1 MGIVKKDWEVMMQFD
16 QYFLY
21 FFIYA
26 MIGYII
32 EVIYC
37 SIPLKRLVNRGFLHG
52 PYLPIYGFGAL
63 LVVIPL
69 MFFNAHPILVFCIA
83 VLLPSMLEYKTSFLL
98 EKIFH
103 TKLWDYS
110 KNFANINGRV
120 CLLNSTLFGLMGLG
134 ATYYL
139 HPALTRA
146 VSTVPD
152 HILHPLSSA
161 LLFII
166 SIDAT
171 SSVYRMASFQ
181 KQLTE
186 FRTRVREVEE
196 RIELLTKQRTTPSL
210 DSLRERLDSELD
222 ELKGRLTKRSKWII
236 NAFPSITAKN
246 EEQRLQLELLKMNFR
261 SYRGKKKEQRNQR

>member
-1 MGIVKKDWEVMMQFD
+1 MQFD

-21 FFIYA
+21 FFMYA
-26 MIGYII
+26 IIGYIC

-63 LVVIPL
+63 LVVVPL
-69 MFFNAHPILVFCIA
+69 MFFNTHPILVFLIA
-83 VLLPSMLEYKTSFLL
+83 VLLTSSLEYVTSFLL

-110 KNFANINGRV
+110 KNFGNINGRV
-120 CLLNSTLFGLMGLG
+120 CLLNSTLFGMMGLV
-134 ATYYL
+134 ATYWL
-139 HPALTRA
+139 HPALVRL
-146 VSTVPD
+146 VSGIPSVV
-152 HILHPLSSA
+152 LNPLSRV
-161 LLFII
+161 LLLGI

-181 KQLTE
+181 KQLSE
-186 FRTRVREVEE
+186 FRVRVKELEE
-196 RIELLTKQRTTPSL
+196 RIELLAKQSTTPTLASL
-210 DSLRERLDSELD
+210 KLRLDNELD
-222 ELKGRLTKRSKWII
+222 ELKIRLNKRSKWIF
-236 NAFPSITAKN
+236 NAFPSITVRN

-261 SYRGKKKEQRNQR
+261 SYREKKKEQRNK

>member
-1 MGIVKKDWEVMMQFD
+1 MQVD
-16 QYFLY
+16 QYLIY

-26 MIGYII
+26 VIGYIS

-37 SIPLKRLVNRGFLHG
+37 SIPLKKLVNRGFLHG

-63 LVVIPL
+63 LVVVPL
-69 MFFNAHPILVFCIA
+69 MFFDAHPILVFLIA
-83 VLLPSMLEYKTSFLL
+83 VLLTSLLEYMTSFLL
-98 EKIFH
+98 ERIFK

-134 ATYYL
+134 ATYWL
-139 HPALTRA
+139 HPFFVKTVALI
-146 VSTVPD
+146 PD
-152 HILHPLSSA
+152 SFLHPLSSV
-161 LLFII
+161 LLFAI

-181 KQLTE
+181 KQLAE
-186 FRTRVREVEE
+186 FRLRVRELEE
-196 RIELLTKQRTTPSL
+196 RIELLAKQRTTPSL
-210 DSLRERLDSELD
+210 ESLRLRLDAERD
-222 ELKGRLTKRSKWII
+222 ELKLRLQKRSKWIF

-246 EEQRLQLELLKMNFR
+246 EEQRLQLELLKMSIR
-261 SYRGKKKEQRNQR
+261 SYRNKKKHQRNSR